1 MATEQFILG
10 FTLFLSGV
18 LVGGILVGIQ
28 IMKIVKKLKS
38 E

>member
-1 MATEQFILG
+1 MATEQVILG

-18 LVGGILVGIQ
+18 LVGGILVGTQ
-28 IMKIVKKLKS
+28 IIKIVRKLKS

>member
-10 FTLFLSGV
+10 FTLFLSGD